1 MHNTLRHG
9 LRATVAISALLGV
22 VAAAQAGGFA
32 LREQSAEGQGMS
44 FAGVAAGSAGLSS
57 MFWNPATITQTPGWN
72 SEWDL
77 AGILPYSS
85 ISPTAPT
92 VTPLV
97 GSGNIGDKAVLPSGY
112 TSYQIND
119 RWWIGLV
126 TSAPFGLITKSPEIW
141 AGQAYGVSSKVVSFN
156 ANAIVGWK
164 VNDWISIA
172 AGPSVQYFSV
182 RLRGSAAAF
191 GPGAANILEGSNT
204 SIGATA
210 GITITPWAGTR
221 IGLGY
226 RSAVSHELEGGLTPG
241 IPVTLPVKTKVTLPE
256 TVTLGLSQDFAN
268 AWTANFGIEWTNW
281 SRLKTSDVTNWF
293 TGVPFPF
300 PAQQRYNWR
309 DGWFFSTGL
318 EYHYS
323 PTWTFRGGLA
333 YEISPVTDATRSVR
347 LPDTDRIWASLG
359 FSYRYNN
366 KLSFDFGYSH
376 IFGKNG
382 NINNIP
388 GSQNYIPPLVFVAT
402 TQGHVDIVSVGVKY
416 RWDNPVAAVVAK
428 Y

>member
-1 MHNTLRHG
+1 MHNNLRHG
-9 LRATVAISALLGV
+9 LRATVAVSALLCT
-22 VAAAQAGGFA
+22 VAASQAGGFA

-44 FAGVAAGSAGLSS
+44 FAGVGAGSAGLSS
-57 MFWNPATITQTPGWN
+57 MFWNPAAITMTPGWN
-72 SEWDL
+72 SEWDV

-85 ISPTAPT
+85 ITPTAA

-97 GSGNIGDKAVLPSGY
+97 GSGNIGEKAVLPSGY
-112 TSYQIND
+112 SNYQIND

-126 TSAPFGLITKSPEIW
+126 TGAPYGLVTKSNEIW

-164 VNDWISIA
+164 VNDWLTIA
-172 AGPSVQYFSV
+172 AGPSVEYFSV

-191 GPGAANILEGSNT
+191 GPGGQNILQGNNT
-204 SIGATA
+204 SIGGTA
-210 GITITPWAGTR
+210 GIMLTPWAGTR

-226 RSAVSHELEGGLTPG
+226 RSAITHNLQGGLTPG
-241 IPVTLPVKTKVTLPE
+241 FPITFPVTTKVTLPE
-256 TVTLGLSQDFAN
+256 TVTFGLSQDFAT

-281 SRLKTSDVTNWF
+281 SRLKTSDVTNSI
-293 TGVPFPF
+293 TGVTFPF

-318 EYHYS
+318 EYAYS

-333 YEISPVTDATRSVR
+333 YEISPVSDATRSVR

-359 FSYRYNN
+359 FSYRYSN
-366 KLSFDFGYSH
+366 KLSFDVGYSH

-382 NINNIP
+382 NINNVP
-388 GSQNYIPPLVFVAT
+388 GSQNYIPPLVFVAN
-402 TQGHVDIVSVGVKY
+402 TQAHVDIVSVGVKY
-416 RWDNPVAAVVAK
+416 RWDNPVGAVVAK